1 MLNQKNPCK
10 RHSYFSFPSW
20 RFVHLPLFW
29 NFCLKHHV
37 ISSYVISSWWPFQ
50 RYHRELGRK
59 VFPDANKAGSS
70 SAQLKMWKGWKE
82 GCCCYIGRFIVS
94 SSYPA
99 ISMIS
104 HSSWIMEFY
113 FSGIPGVLLGTYY
126 YINIIRY
133 WCIPYLYPCHS
144 LSSINSVLE

>member
-70 SAQLKMWKGWKE
+70 SVQLKNVKGVE
-82 GCCCYIGRFIVS
+82 G
-94 SSYPA
+94 
-99 ISMIS
+99 
-104 HSSWIMEFY
+104 
-113 FSGIPGVLLGTYY
+113 GVLLLYWQVHSFIFISRNFHDFTFFLDNGILLFWHTWSLTW
-126 YINIIRY
+126 NIL
-133 WCIPYLYPCHS
+133 LYKYNTVLVYPISVS
-144 LSSINSVLE
+144 LSQLVFH